1 LPWCRRVTNET
12 AARRLLIILNPAA
25 GWRRRQRLVPVLA
38 RLREHGCA
46 FELRETQAP
55 GDAERF
61 AAAADPGAFDA
72 VVAAGGDGTVNETIN
87 GLARSGLPLGLIP
100 LGTANVLAAEI
111 GLGTDPASL
120 ARSVAFGRPRPVTL
134 GAANGRRFVLMA
146 GAGFD
151 AHVVA
156 GVSVPMKRRLGKS
169 AYVLSTLRQLLVFS
183 FPSYEV
189 LIDNTAQRAAS
200 VIVANGRYYGGRF
213 VCAPDASLES
223 ATLRVCLFEQSGR
236 RAAIGY
242 ALALFTGR
250 LPKLSSYRMIEA
262 RRIEIRGRPGEP
274 LQGDG
279 DIIGELDVAIDVLP
293 NALDLI
299 FPPLPGS
306 DVPSLT

>member
-1 LPWCRRVTNET
+1 
-12 AARRLLIILNPAA
+12 
-25 GWRRRQRLVPVLA
+25 VLT

-46 FELRETQAP
+46 VELRETQAA

-100 LGTANVLAAEI
+100 LGTANVLAKEI
-111 GLGTDPASL
+111 GLRTDPASL
-120 ARSVAFGRPRPVTL
+120 ARCVAFGRPQPVTL
-134 GAANGRRFVLMA
+134 GAANGRRFILMA

-156 GVSVPMKRRLGKS
+156 GVSVRMKRRLGKG
-169 AYVLSTLRQLLVFS
+169 AYVLSTLRQLLAFT

-189 LIDNTAQRAAS
+189 LIDNTAQHAAS

-213 VCAPDASLES
+213 VCAPDASLGSE
-223 ATLRVCLFEQSGR
+223 TLQVCLFERSGR

-250 LPKLSSYRMIEA
+250 LPKLSTYRVIEG
-262 RRIEIRGRPGEP
+262 RRIEIRGGPREP
-274 LQGDG
+274 LQVDG
-279 DIIGELDVAIDVLP
+279 DIMGELDVAIEVLP

-299 FPPLPGS
+299 YPPLPGS
-306 DVPSLT
+306 DVPSAT

>member
-1 LPWCRRVTNET
+1 MLT
-12 AARRLLIILNPAA
+12 
-25 GWRRRQRLVPVLA
+25 

-46 FELRETQAP
+46 VDLRETQAP

-61 AAAADPGAFDA
+61 AAEADPAAFDV

-100 LGTANVLAAEI
+100 LGTANVLATEI
-111 GLGTDPASL
+111 GLRTDPASL
-120 ARSVAFGRPRPVTL
+120 ARCVALGRPRPVTL
-134 GAANGRRFVLMA
+134 GVANGRRFILMA

-156 GVSVPMKRRLGKS
+156 GVSVPMKRRLGKG
-169 AYVLSTLRQLLVFS
+169 AYVLSTLRQLLVFT

-189 LIDNTAQRAAS
+189 LIDNTAQHAAS

-223 ATLRVCLFEQSGR
+223 ATLRVCLFERSGR
-236 RAAIGY
+236 RATIGY
-242 ALALFTGR
+242 ALAMFTGR
-250 LPKLSSYRMIEA
+250 LPKLSSYRVIEA

-279 DIIGELDVAIDVLP
+279 DIIGELDVAIEVLP

-299 FPPLPGS
+299 YPPLPDSGMAS
-306 DVPSLT
+306 AT